1 MSPSRI
7 STPPKT
13 SLRNSQRIALN
24 RSKLSQYRIRALL
37 IDMIRIAM
45 PNTLSQTELNLI
57 EMQLALEKPTKEIAV
72 MIPCNIRTVQRIAEN
87 LHLFGVTRL
96 PRIARSGPVR
106 KITPEMEE
114 ERSLL
119 IFQADQLT
127 LI

>member
-1 MSPSRI
+1 
-7 STPPKT
+7 
-13 SLRNSQRIALN
+13 
-24 RSKLSQYRIRALL
+24 
-37 IDMIRIAM
+37 M

-96 PRIARSGPVR
+96 PRTARSGPGR

-114 ERSLL
+114 ERSLPVL
-119 IFQADQLT
+119 EADQLT